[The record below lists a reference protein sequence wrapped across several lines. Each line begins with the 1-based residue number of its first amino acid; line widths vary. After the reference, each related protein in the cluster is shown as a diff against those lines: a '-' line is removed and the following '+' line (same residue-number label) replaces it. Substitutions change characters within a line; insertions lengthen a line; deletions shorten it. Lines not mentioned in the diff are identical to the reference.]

1 MKGSMIVLLFF
12 MAGCILGVLDIIPL
26 DLQKS
31 NLSMYIL
38 YALMLQVG
46 LSIGSS
52 KDLKSIV
59 KDIRPKYLLIPLAT
73 IIGTLLFS
81 AFASLLLSQWSIF
94 DCLAVGSGFAY
105 YINTDYTVQGSITRY
120 STCHRVGNN
129 SPSFEYL
136 PRDDGSAWDT
146 AAGEIFRQTG
156 TYISCRSKLYGCST
170 TYYNK
175 VFRKRHVP

>member
-73 IIGTLLFS
+73 IIGTLLFFRHLPVCFFRNG
-81 AFASLLLSQWSIF
+81 AFS
-94 DCLAVGSGFAY
+94 
-105 YINTDYTVQGSITRY
+105 TVWLWVADLPIIH
-120 STCHRVGNN
+120 CHQ
-129 SPSFEYL
+129 Y
-136 PRDDGSAWDT
+136 
-146 AAGEIFRQTG
+146 
-156 TYISCRSKLYGCST
+156 
-170 TYYNK
+170 
-175 VFRKRHVP
+175 